1 MKIAFIVPDNRDH
14 LQQLHLPG
22 PTFGPAPQ
30 SLLDGF
36 AQLPRDCEVHIV
48 SLLHKPLP
56 CPEKLAPNIF
66 FHHAVVSDWAWGRGL
81 YFGGS
86 RAINALLRKIRPDI
100 VHGQGTETYPAIC
113 ATRSGLPNVLT
124 LHGNMRAIA
133 EVFRARPLSYL
144 WVVARVEAVALRK
157 TDGVV
162 CISSYT
168 RSLVES
174 LARKTWLLPN
184 AADDSFFDVP
194 RNPVQP
200 PEILCI
206 GYTDA
211 RKNQI
216 GLIKAL
222 DPLAAQGKF
231 VVRFLG
237 KVSDDEYGRE
247 FSELLKTR
255 PWCQAPGFTDRAALR
270 AAFSRATL
278 LALPSVEE
286 NCPMV
291 VLEAMAA
298 GLPVAAAKVG
308 GVPDLVEHNKTGLF
322 FDPSDGESIRR
333 AINPFLSN
341 PSLGDQMGQAGR
353 AVAEA
358 RFRPKEIARR
368 HLEIYREVIASRCGA

>member
-14 LQQLHLPG
+14 LKQPHLPG

-36 AQLPRDCEVHIV
+36 AQLPGECEIHIL
-48 SLLHKPLP
+48 SLFHRPLP
-56 CPEKLAPNIF
+56 SPEKLAPNLF
-66 FHHAVVSDWAWGRGL
+66 FHHAVVPSWGWGRSL
-81 YFGGS
+81 YLGCS
-86 RAINALLRKIRPDI
+86 SAINRLLRKIQPDI
-100 VHGQGTETYPAIC
+100 VHGQGSETYPAIS
-113 ATRSGLPNVLT
+113 AARSGWPNVVT

-133 EVFRARPLSYL
+133 EVFRARPFSYL
-144 WVVARVEAVALRK
+144 WVIARVEAMALRK

-168 RSLVES
+168 RSLVEA

-184 AADDSFFDVP
+184 AADDPFFDVP
-194 RNPVQP
+194 RNPAQP

-222 DPLAAQGKF
+222 DPLAAQHKF
-231 VVRFLG
+231 VLRFLG
-237 KVSDDEYGRE
+237 KVSDDDYGRE
-247 FSELLKTR
+247 FRELLKTR

-270 AAFSRATL
+270 AAFARASL

-298 GLPVAAAKVG
+298 GLPVGAAKVG
-308 GVPDLVEHNKTGLF
+308 GVPDLVENQKTGLF
-322 FDPSDGESIRR
+322 FDPADAESIRR
-333 AINPFLSN
+333 AIEPFLTS
-341 PSLGDQMGQAGR
+341 PSLGETMGQAGR
-353 AVAEA
+353 AVAQA

-368 HLEIYREVIASRCGA
+368 HLEIYREIVASRRPA